1 METFKPCPGHR
12 GGHLSNVEFLV
23 VSTLPWSPNL
33 RSQGQKVLFRL
44 FLVLPPQNNALLF
57 IGSQASLSETPG
69 PEAPLRMYITQNA
82 TLGSHLKY
90 FNYGLWVGGQSQT
103 QYFIELLPPEEGDG
117 HW

>member
-44 FLVLPPQNNALLF
+44 FLVLPPQNNALL
-57 IGSQASLSETPG
+57 SPRQASLSHLDQRRHSECTSH
-69 PEAPLRMYITQNA
+69 RMP
-82 TLGSHLKY
+82 H
-90 FNYGLWVGGQSQT
+90 
-103 QYFIELLPPEEGDG
+103 
-117 HW
+117 